1 MKEIKPE
8 DLKEMS
14 ESELHKTLY
23 EYFKPVLEDCS
34 QGARLKY
41 IREYR
46 QLSTKEVAELCP
58 HLTGEN
64 KIRSIQKYESN
75 TRSPKPYILEDLA
88 KVYDVSIN
96 AIRKYDGTNP
106 IDELYRM
113 VWLEEQFP
121 GYEIDLKCASSIP
134 SSNNRNIVKA
144 FNKWINMREKRK
156 NREISYAEYIE
167 YVLHLNLEDDNN
179 EWRIIRTITNR
190 LI

>member
-1 MKEIKPE
+1 
-8 DLKEMS
+8 MS
-14 ESELHKTLY
+14 VSELHKTLY
-23 EYFKPVLEDCS
+23 EYYKPVLEDCS

-41 IREYR
+41 IRKYR

-64 KIRSIQKYESN
+64 KIRSIQKYERN
-75 TRSPKPYILEDLA
+75 DRSPKSYILEDLA
-88 KVYDVSIN
+88 KVYDVNIN

-167 YVLHLNLEDDNN
+167 YVLHLKLEDDNN

>member
-8 DLKEMS
+8 DIKEMS

-64 KIRSIQKYESN
+64 KIRSIQKYERN
-75 TRSPKPYILEDLA
+75 DRSPKPYILEDLA
-88 KVYDVSIN
+88 KVYDVNIN
-96 AIRKYDGTNP
+96 AIRKYDKPSFWTSKAS
-106 IDELYRM
+106 DEVLMKWCKENVDFSKYLESECKKYNIKFFDISHNREE
-113 VWLEEQFP
+113 VFNSIKEYILEE
-121 GYEIDLKCASSIP
+121 
-134 SSNNRNIVKA
+134 
-144 FNKWINMREKRK
+144 EKSRK
-156 NREISYAEYIE
+156 
-167 YVLHLNLEDDNN
+167 
-179 EWRIIRTITNR
+179 
-190 LI
+190 

>member
-8 DLKEMS
+8 DIKEMS

-34 QGARLKY
+34 QGSRLKY

-46 QLSTKEVAELCP
+46 QLSIKEVAELCP
-58 HLTGEN
+58 HLTGDN
-64 KIRSIQKYESN
+64 KVRSIQKYERN
-75 TRSPKPYILEDLA
+75 DRSPKSYILEDLA
-88 KVYDVSIN
+88 KVYDVNIN